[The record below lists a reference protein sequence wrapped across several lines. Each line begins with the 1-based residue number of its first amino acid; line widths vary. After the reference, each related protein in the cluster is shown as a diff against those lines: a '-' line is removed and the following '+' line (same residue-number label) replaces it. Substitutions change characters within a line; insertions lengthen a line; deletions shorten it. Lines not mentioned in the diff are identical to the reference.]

1 MTPLRK
7 LHHVIVISFLFILPG
22 LLMGLWELMI

>member
-7 LHHVIVISFLFILPG
+7 LHHVMVILFPFILAG
-22 LLMGLWELMI
+22 LLIGLWELL